1 MLDSM
6 NYVLTIG
13 GGFFLTHSEKN
24 NNKSNQ
30 NGFPFRIGVEKCPKI
45 IGKKNHPK
53 GRIPPQ
59 MLLKLSF
66 TVIAKH
72 PWFAKDQGMTIKNKN
87 TSKDYQGVHGSD
99 RNDR

>member
-1 MLDSM
+1 
-6 NYVLTIG
+6 
-13 GGFFLTHSEKN
+13 
-24 NNKSNQ
+24 
-30 NGFPFRIGVEKCPKI
+30 
-45 IGKKNHPK
+45 
-53 GRIPPQ
+53 

-66 TVIAKH
+66 TVIPKH